1 MKLKDFVNQ
10 KENSRNHQVSLDLKK
25 RKLIKEG
32 IDIEDLME
40 MNISKTKFD
49 KFKRGGF

>member
-10 KENSRNHQVSLDLKK
+10 KINSRNHQVSLDIKKLKLK
-25 RKLIKEG
+25 EEG
-32 IDIEDLME
+32 IDIDDLME
-40 MNISKTKFD
+40 MNISRTKLE